1 MRISDSYGD
10 RNPKELVAAFRYS
23 ISHDYHIPQK
33 YVKKNIVQEDV
44 LNTELLKSEL
54 DFIIKKTPVNLL
66 AFGREKKEFSILEA
80 EVENFVGTG
89 GKEIP
94 RDVYLHVNYPVE
106 MMEPD
111 LESIKIID
119 FFRALPDMSVVCFR
133 MGEKKGDFGER
144 DFVNVRINRYHP

>member
-23 ISHDYHIPQK
+23 ISHGYNTPQK
-33 YVKKNIVQEDV
+33 YVKKNLVQEDV

-66 AFGREKKEFSILEA
+66 AFGREKKNFKILEA
-80 EVENFVGTG
+80 EVENFVGIE

-94 RDVYLHVNYPVE
+94 RDIYLHLNYFVE

-111 LESIKIID
+111 LGRREIID
-119 FFRALPDMSVVCFR
+119 FFKALPDMSVVCFR
-133 MGEKKGDFGER
+133 IGEKNGYFGER
-144 DFVNVRINRYHP
+144 DFVNVSINRYHI